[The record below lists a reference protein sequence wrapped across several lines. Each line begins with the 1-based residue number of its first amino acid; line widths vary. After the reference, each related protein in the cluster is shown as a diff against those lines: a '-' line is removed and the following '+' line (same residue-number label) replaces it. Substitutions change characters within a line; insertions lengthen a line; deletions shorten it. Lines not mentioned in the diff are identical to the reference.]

1 MARDKLTLRLSQ
13 ELNKSTKEKADYL
26 GISQNNL
33 LVVLIDLGLKCY
45 EASPREMAEKLL
57 R

>member
-1 MARDKLTLRLSQ
+1 MARAKLTLRISK
-13 ELNKSTKEKADYL
+13 ELNDFTKEKADYL

-33 LVVLIDLGLKCY
+33 LVVLIELGLKCY
-45 EASPREMAEKLL
+45 EFNPRAMAEELL